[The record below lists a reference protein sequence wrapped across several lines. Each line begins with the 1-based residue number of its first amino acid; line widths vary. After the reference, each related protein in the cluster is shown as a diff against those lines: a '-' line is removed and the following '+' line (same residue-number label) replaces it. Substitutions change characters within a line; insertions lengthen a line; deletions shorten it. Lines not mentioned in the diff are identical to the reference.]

1 MCVSFVSLHVFLFLF
16 LSLCP
21 SIPLLPSLS
30 LTPGL
35 DRGYVGAPP
44 DVIIQ
49 PLNHTDYTAVT
60 NYSCSVSPSF
70 MCTASLGSCTDGYAI
85 VTCANGQ

>member
-1 MCVSFVSLHVFLFLF
+1 MCVSVSF
-16 LSLCP
+16 SLCFCP
-21 SIPLLPSLS
+21 FV
-30 LTPGL
+30 TPGL

-44 DVIIQ
+44 GVTIQ

-70 MCTASLGSCTDGYAI
+70 MCTASLGSCTADGYAI
-85 VTCANGQ
+85 VTCANG